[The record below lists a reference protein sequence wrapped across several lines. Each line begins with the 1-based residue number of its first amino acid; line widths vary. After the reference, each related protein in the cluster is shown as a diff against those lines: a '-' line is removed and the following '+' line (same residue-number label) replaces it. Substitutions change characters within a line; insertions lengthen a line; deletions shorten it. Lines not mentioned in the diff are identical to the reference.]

1 MHNTDVVVIGAGA
14 AGVAAARALHDAGV
28 GVVVL
33 EARERIGGRV
43 FTLRD
48 SASAVPVELG
58 AEFIHGRAVALQ
70 PLLHEARL
78 VNIDVAGQRYTAAGK
93 GIRRLDDFWE
103 RLDRVM
109 RRLEGQPSPDRSFQT
124 FLDTRP
130 GGRRLARE
138 RRLALQWVEGFHAAD
153 PRLISTHALAQ
164 GGWPADD
171 LEERRLGRV
180 VDGYDRVIERLAAPL
195 DGRIRLGAVVNRVEW
210 STGKVVVSVG
220 QPDGR
225 ARFVVDA
232 RAAIVAVPLGVL
244 KASVDEV
251 RLKPD
256 ATSDT
261 GAHTTRDIGAI
272 EFIPALRQKQ
282 RALDALAVGS
292 VVRVVLRLRERFWSD
307 DYDTLSFLHTQDDDF
322 PTWWTAYPMREP
334 VLVGWCGGPAARA
347 RSQLAPDALERRAV
361 SSLARQFRMSRQ
373 RLRALVE
380 GFWTHDWDHDPFAR
394 GAYSYSAVG
403 GADAPT
409 LLARPLRRTL
419 FFAGEAADSEGSTG
433 TVHGAIASGRRAA
446 TQVVRALS

>member
-1 MHNTDVVVIGAGA
+1 M
-14 AGVAAARALHDAGV
+14 AAARALHEAGV

-33 EARERIGGRV
+33 EARDRIGGRV

-48 SASAVPVELG
+48 SASALPVELG
-58 AEFIHGRAVALQ
+58 AEFIHGRADALQ
-70 PLLHEARL
+70 PLVHEAQL
-78 VNIDVAGQRYTAAGK
+78 VNVDVAGERYTVDGN

-109 RRLEGQPSPDRSFQT
+109 RRLEGPPSPDRSFQT

-130 GGRRLARE
+130 GGRRRARE
-138 RRLALQWVEGFHAAD
+138 RRLALHWVEGFHAAD
-153 PRLISTHALAQ
+153 PRVISTHALAQ

-171 LEERRLGRV
+171 AEERRLGRI
-180 VDGYDRVIERLAAPL
+180 VDGYDRVIEWLAAPL
-195 DGRIRLGAVVNRVEW
+195 AGRIRLGTVVNRVEW
-210 STGKVVVSVG
+210 SPGRVVVYVS
-220 QPDGR
+220 QPGGR
-225 ARFVVDA
+225 GRIAVDA

-251 RLKPD
+251 
-256 ATSDT
+256 
-261 GAHTTRDIGAI
+261 GAI

-307 DYDTLSFLHTQDDDF
+307 DYGTLSFLHTQDDDF

-334 VLVGWCGGPAARA
+334 VLVGWCGGPRARA
-347 RSQLAPDALERRAV
+347 LSQLATDALEDRAV

-373 RLRALVE
+373 RVRALVE
-380 GFWTHDWDHDPFAR
+380 GLWTHDWEHDPFAR

-403 GADAPT
+403 GADAPSW
-409 LLARPLRRTL
+409 LARPLNRTL

-446 TQVVRALS
+446 KQVLHVLS